1 MHAFMH
7 AREGPNDINHRQ
19 RYWGASPQLQHMP
32 EQQDTHG
39 FMGADP
45 QVTFTL

>member
-1 MHAFMH
+1 MRAFMC
-7 AREGPNDINHRQ
+7 AREGPDNIDHRQ

-32 EQQDTHG
+32 ERRDAHG